1 MKKNYTFALGV
12 ILTTLTLSFTS
23 CNNDKSAKEDSSKEL
38 NEGVMSLSDEEIEL
52 EAPIS
57 YENQTFILKHK
68 GQDWE
73 VNKAE
78 WEEWKVENAKM
89 YEEKMQATDEIFN
102 QGLHELEHAAIAD
115 ALNGYINM
123 EMVGANRMPMT
134 VVMLMQLKSMHLNGG
149 KKGFE

>member
-1 MKKNYTFALGV
+1 MKKNYTFAFGV
-12 ILTTLTLSFTS
+12 ILTTLTLSLTS
-23 CNNDKSAKEDSSKEL
+23 CNNDKSTKEVHSKEL
-38 NEGVMSLSDEEIEL
+38 NEGEMSISDKEIEI
-52 EAPIS
+52 EAPKS

-89 YEEKMQATDEIFN
+89 YEEKMQMTVEVFS
-102 QGLHELEHAAIAD
+102 QGLHELEHASIAD

-123 EMVGANRMPMT
+123 EMVGVNRMPMT
-134 VVMLMQLKSMHLNGG
+134 VVMLMQFKSMHLNGG